1 MNFQY
6 VGCTKD
12 NRVVKGKV
20 TASTEE
26 AALDMLAYGGYKV
39 LNLKQVTPF
48 FSVEKLTSTFSKI
61 NPREMVMLSR
71 QLALLVE
78 AGSDIVSALDL
89 LREQITNRTLR
100 NIVAEVVNDVRGG
113 LRLSQALEKHP
124 KAFSPLYCR
133 TIAVSE
139 ETGNLESGLRQ
150 MADYIEKQATSTK
163 KMHSALTY
171 PIIVLVLAV
180 IVIAVLVTF
189 VMPAFIGLYGSLGA
203 ELPAMTR
210 ALLAIVNFL
219 LHYGLFLLIGI
230 AAIVVVGFAY
240 TRTPA
245 GRYQWDKLK
254 LSFPKI
260 GRVTLLNELSRCCR
274 TISLLFRAGVP
285 LPEIMTL
292 VISGSSN
299 KVVSKAL
306 TEVREE
312 MLKGQGLARPMS
324 RNSVFLPLM
333 VQMAG
338 VGEGTGN
345 LDNTMDTVAQSYEME
360 ADDRTN
366 TLISMIQPAM
376 TIFMGALVGFIAV
389 ALISTMYSIL
399 GSVGV

>member
-1 MNFQY
+1 MDFRY
-6 VGCTKD
+6 VGYTED
-12 NRVVKGKV
+12 RRLVKGKV
-20 TASTEE
+20 NASGEE
-26 AALDMLAYGGYKV
+26 AALDMLSYSGYKV

-48 FSVEKLTSTFSKI
+48 FNTEKLTAAFSQI
-61 NPREMVMLSR
+61 NPREMIMFSR
-71 QLALLVE
+71 QLALLIE

-89 LREQITNRTLR
+89 LRGQISNRTLR
-100 NIVAEVVNDVRGG
+100 NIVVEVVTDIRGG

-124 KAFSPLYCR
+124 KAFSSLYCR

-150 MADYIEKQATSTK
+150 MADYIEKQATASK
-163 KMHSALTY
+163 KIHSALLY
-171 PIIVLVLAV
+171 PIIVFVLAI

-189 VMPAFIGLYGSLGA
+189 VMPAFINLYGSLGA
-203 ELPAMTR
+203 ELPAVTR

-219 LHYGLFLLIGI
+219 LDYGLFILAGI
-230 AAIVVVGFAY
+230 AAIVVIGFGY

-245 GRYQWDKLK
+245 GKYRWDKLK
-254 LSFPKI
+254 LSFPKM
-260 GRVTLLNELSRCCR
+260 GRIIILNELGHCCR
-274 TISLLFRAGVP
+274 TMSLLFRAGVP

-292 VISGSSN
+292 AISGSGN
-299 KVVSKAL
+299 KVVSRAL

-324 RNSVFLPLM
+324 QKRVFLPLM
-333 VQMAG
+333 VQMTA

-345 LDNTMDTVAQSYEME
+345 LDNTLETVAESYEME

-366 TLISMIQPAM
+366 MFISLIQPAM
-376 TIFMGALVGFIAV
+376 TLFMGALVGFIAV